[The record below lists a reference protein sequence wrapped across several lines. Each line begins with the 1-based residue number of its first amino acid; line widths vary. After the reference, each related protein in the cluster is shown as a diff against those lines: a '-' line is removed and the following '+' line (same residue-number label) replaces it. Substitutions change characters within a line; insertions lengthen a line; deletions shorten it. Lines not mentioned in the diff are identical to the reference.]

1 MGVDEVFCELGA
13 LPVFGIGESPEA
25 WVVTPCAWSW
35 ISPAG
40 GFSVCCRQRF
50 SSHKESR
57 AVKVPTDLLKKLKR
71 RPEESPEKAWDQ
83 ALAGIAALT
92 DYQP

>member
-1 MGVDEVFCELGA
+1 VLE
-13 LPVFGIGESPEA
+13 
-25 WVVTPCAWSW
+25 
-35 ISPAG
+35 
-40 GFSVCCRQRF
+40 
-50 SSHKESR
+50 ESR

-71 RPEESPEKAWDQ
+71 RPEERPEKAWDQ